1 MVAGGEV
8 GEFDRVGGAWI
19 EEFIGFCEEGVGFAV
34 GGFEVVEVL
43 LRGLLMTCA
52 GIVVGGKPYH

>member
-8 GEFDRVGGAWI
+8 SEFDRVGGAWV
-19 EEFIGFCEEGVGFAV
+19 EELIGVREEGVGFAV
-34 GGFEVVEVL
+34 GGFDVGEVL

-52 GIVVGGKPYH
+52 GIVVGGKAYH